1 MILKNTGELED
12 SKRRFEISPN
22 RVNSRSFVFY
32 GHLPLIPI
40 VHIFTGRMT
49 DIEKRNKT
57 FLIRLN
63 DEEYEVI
70 KKRAEKL
77 NMRFAVYVRHIA
89 VQGEMKCFDL
99 AELREVTRP
108 FRMIGNELNQIAK
121 KANETGEVTAKA
133 VEEVREQY
141 ARLEKVFEKY
151 LRPLKPNVLME

>member
-1 MILKNTGELED
+1 
-12 SKRRFEISPN
+12 
-22 RVNSRSFVFY
+22 
-32 GHLPLIPI
+32 
-40 VHIFTGRMT
+40 MT
-49 DIEKRNKT
+49 DIEKRNRT

-63 DEEYEVI
+63 DDEYEVI

-77 NMRFAVYVRHIA
+77 NMRFAVYVRYIA

-133 VEEVREQY
+133 VEDVREQY
-141 ARLEKVFEKY
+141 ARLENVFEKY
-151 LRPLKPNVLME
+151 LKPLKPNVLME

>member
-1 MILKNTGELED
+1 MKNTGELED

-99 AELREVTRP
+99 AEHREVTRP

>member
-1 MILKNTGELED
+1 MKNTGELED